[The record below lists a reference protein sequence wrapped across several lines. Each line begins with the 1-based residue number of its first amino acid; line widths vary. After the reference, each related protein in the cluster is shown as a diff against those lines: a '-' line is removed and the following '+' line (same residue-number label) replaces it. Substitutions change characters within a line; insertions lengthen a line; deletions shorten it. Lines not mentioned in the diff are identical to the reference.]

1 MVAQYRYESNDGH
14 IIVRGFA
21 WRNFHLKEHDD
32 DMAGKGRKD
41 GGNSGGKRRDAGRV
55 GGDGIVHMGAYFKP
69 WFRAIV
75 RRRLTDDEAWR
86 LFKRMNP
93 TERMKFLAS
102 CDPQKIEHS
111 GDIFEPVR
119 DAMKSMSEEQ
129 LRKIVATGKMI
140 AVMPA
145 PAPVRVKPERE
156 PKPKKPTLKDELQK
170 VVAPHLKANT
180 KGKKKK

>member
-1 MVAQYRYESNDGH
+1 
-14 IIVRGFA
+14 
-21 WRNFHLKEHDD
+21 
-32 DMAGKGRKD
+32 MAGKGRKD

-75 RRRLTDDEAWR
+75 RRRLTDDDAWN
-86 LFKRMNP
+86 LFKRMTP
-93 TERMKFLAS
+93 TERMKFLAT

-119 DAMKSMSEEQ
+119 DAMKAMSEEQ

-145 PAPVRVKPERE
+145 PHVPVKAEPEPIRKRGPKPT
-156 PKPKKPTLKDELQK
+156 KPKKPTLREQLQK
-170 VVAPHLKANT
+170 VVAPHLKAKT
-180 KGKKKK
+180 SKGKKLK